1 MDLPRL
7 RGVWRRVFALAWP
20 VMAEQTFR
28 TAMRTT
34 DVLVTALFSPAAVV
48 AIGLADLYA
57 RFPLRIGLGLGGGAI
72 ALSSQ
77 DTGADAT
84 ANRDEAVT
92 QAILIGAL
100 AGVPFVLVGLFFG
113 EPAIG
118 LFGRLVGERT
128 APEVVALGSTYLAV
142 VFATAPA
149 RHVALVGA
157 RALQGTGDTRTPMY
171 VNVAANALNIVGSV
185 VLGLGLFGLPR
196 LEVLGVGLATA
207 GANVLTAG
215 LLFGEVAIGVFG
227 RLVGEGASPAVVD
240 LGSTYL
246 AVVFATAPA
255 RHVAL
260 VGARALQGT
269 GDTRTPMYVNVA
281 ANALNIAGSVVL
293 GLGLFGAPRLEVLG
307 VGLATAGANALTA
320 GLLCVAI
327 WGPWTEASF
336 ARPRDLTIAGQLLR
350 VSAPRVAEG
359 FGSELAEFPF
369 NALLLGFGE
378 AVNAG
383 FQIGRR
389 VYQQVTGP
397 LSRGYNVAASVL
409 VGQALGAGDPDE
421 ARFDGWAVAG
431 LAVLTVGAIGLALVA
446 AAPRLVP
453 LFTDDAPTVRY
464 AVDFARVYGVAG
476 AALACFSALS
486 GSLQGASETR
496 IPLVARASGMFGL
509 FLGASW
515 LLGRTAGLGPSG
527 AYVGVTLAY
536 GWMALVVAAGF
547 RHSGWAGRAAAMM
560 AERGSGVDDPE
571 VDEAEE
577 PATD

>member
-1 MDLPRL
+1 
-7 RGVWRRVFALAWP
+7 
-20 VMAEQTFR
+20 
-28 TAMRTT
+28 
-34 DVLVTALFSPAAVV
+34 
-48 AIGLADLYA
+48 
-57 RFPLRIGLGLGGGAI
+57 
-72 ALSSQ
+72 
-77 DTGADAT
+77 
-84 ANRDEAVT
+84 
-92 QAILIGAL
+92 
-100 AGVPFVLVGLFFG
+100 
-113 EPAIG
+113 
-118 LFGRLVGERT
+118 
-128 APEVVALGSTYLAV
+128 
-142 VFATAPA
+142 
-149 RHVALVGA
+149 
-157 RALQGTGDTRTPMY
+157 MY

-185 VLGLGLFGLPR
+185 TLGLGLFGLPR
-196 LEVLGVGLATA
+196 LDVLGVGLATA

-215 LLFGEVAIGVFG
+215 LLCLAI
-227 RLVGEGASPAVVD
+227 R
-240 LGSTYL
+240 
-246 AVVFATAPA
+246 
-255 RHVAL
+255 
-260 VGARALQGT
+260 
-269 GDTRTPMYVNVA
+269 
-281 ANALNIAGSVVL
+281 
-293 GLGLFGAPRLEVLG
+293 
-307 VGLATAGANALTA
+307 
-320 GLLCVAI
+320 
-327 WGPWTEASF
+327 GPWTEASF

-431 LAVLTVGAIGLALVA
+431 LAVLTVGAIGVGLVA

-496 IPLVARASGMFGL
+496 IPLVARATGMFGL

-536 GWMALVVAAGF
+536 GWMALVVAVGF
-547 RHSGWAGRAAAMM
+547 RHSGGAGRAAAMM
-560 AERGSGVDDPE
+560 AERGSGVDAAA

-577 PATD
+577 PTTD

>member
-7 RGVWRRVFALAWP
+7 RRVWARVFALAWP

-34 DVLVTALFSPAAVV
+34 DIIVTALFSPAAVV

-100 AGVPFVLVGLFFG
+100 AGIPFALFGLFLGEAAIDVFGQLVGR
-113 EPAIG
+113 ETP
-118 LFGRLVGERT
+118 
-128 APEVVALGSTYLAV
+128 PEVVALGSAYLAI

-157 RALQGTGDTRTPMY
+157 RSLQGTGDTRTPMY
-171 VNVAANALNIVGSV
+171 VNVLANSVNIVGSAV
-185 VLGLGLFGLPR
+185 FGLGLFGLPR
-196 LEVLGVGLATA
+196 LEIVGVGLATA
-207 GANVLTAG
+207 SANVLTA
-215 LLFGEVAIGVFG
+215 A
-227 RLVGEGASPAVVD
+227 
-240 LGSTYL
+240 
-246 AVVFATAPA
+246 
-255 RHVAL
+255 
-260 VGARALQGT
+260 
-269 GDTRTPMYVNVA
+269 
-281 ANALNIAGSVVL
+281 
-293 GLGLFGAPRLEVLG
+293 
-307 VGLATAGANALTA
+307 
-320 GLLCVAI
+320 LLCAAI
-327 WGPWTEASF
+327 WGSHTEADF
-336 ARPRDLTIAGQLLR
+336 ARPRDLTITRQLLR

-359 FGSELAEFPF
+359 FGSEAAEFPF

-409 VGQALGAGDPDE
+409 VGQALGAGNPSD
-421 ARFDGWAVAG
+421 ARFNGWAVAALG
-431 LAVLTVGAIGLALVA
+431 LCTIGGIGVGLIG
-446 AAPRLVP
+446 AAPRVVSV
-453 LFTDDAPTVRY
+453 FTGDPETARY
-464 AVDFARVYGVAG
+464 AVDFARVYGIAG
-476 AALACFSALS
+476 GGLACFSALS

-496 IPLVARASGMFGL
+496 IPLVARVTGMFGL

-515 LLGRTAGLGPSG
+515 LLSRTAGLGPTG
-527 AYVGVTLAY
+527 AYVGVGLAY
-536 GWMALVVAAGF
+536 WWMAVVVAAGF
-547 RHSGWAGRAAAMM
+547 HYTGWAPRAAEMM
-560 AERGSGVDDPE
+560 AERGSGGERESRTDD
-571 VDEAEE
+571 
-577 PATD
+577 